1 MEENYQVL
9 SEQIQNLSQ
18 QLQSKEK
25 PSYDVDD
32 IIDIYGVM
40 ELTGL
45 AKQTI
50 YCFRN
55 SGAIPYFKFGERS
68 LRFYKTEIIEWME
81 NRSQLKN

>member
-18 QLQSKEK
+18 QLQLKKK

-32 IIDIYGVM
+32 IIDIYGVKK
-40 ELTGL
+40 LTGL

-50 YCFRN
+50 YWYSSART
-55 SGAIPYFKFGERS
+55 IPSFKFGERL
-68 LRFYKTEIIEWME
+68 LRFYKTEIIEWMM